1 MCKGLFTYYVSQ
13 IWGFSDPLPP
23 LVSNRQ
29 YFQNPSPPSAADVI
43 SEQPLIPIGYHF
55 VILQV
60 ENSLGKITINCK
72 KKNGIECG
80 AGEISEEA
88 FCATLTLTMSGRHS
102 QRIYAVSHTY
112 LEDRPC
118 HRDSNRN
125 KDGQPVTEL
134 FQQKK
139 R

>member
-1 MCKGLFTYYVSQ
+1 MV
-13 IWGFSDPLPP
+13 
-23 LVSNRQ
+23 
-29 YFQNPSPPSAADVI
+29 DVI
-43 SEQPLIPIGYHF
+43 SRDISF
-55 VILQV
+55 
-60 ENSLGKITINCK
+60 GKITINCK
-72 KKNGIECG
+72 KKNQIECG

-134 FQQKK
+134 FQQK
-139 R
+139 RR